1 MVEGHDDN
9 HLDLAAYL
17 QPTAAESE
25 RSAVSAAA
33 SYASSVGFVAST
45 VPTSELKD

>member
-1 MVEGHDDN
+1 MVEGADDK
-9 HLDLAAYL
+9 HPDLAAYS

-25 RSAVSAAA
+25 RSAVSAAT

-45 VPTSELKD
+45 VPTSEHQD